1 MKSYSA
7 CGSLMTKIFACNVW
21 LGYQFAAS
29 IANHANV
36 AWQSMT
42 SRFHLSHN
50 YTILS
55 RVSHCP
61 WINNC
66 VGANN
71 QRHFV
76 LYIACLAIGIG
87 SFISLVLYRA
97 YCPTLFSESKSAKVA
112 QTLKTF
118 LRQPRQI
125 VTSLAMQFV
134 KLYREIHLP

>member
-7 CGSLMTKIFACNVW
+7 CGSLMTKTFACNVW
-21 LGYQFAAS
+21 LGCQFAAS

-42 SRFHLSHN
+42 SRFHLSYN

-61 WINNC
+61 WMNNC

-87 SFISLVLYRA
+87 SFIGLVFYRA
-97 YCPTLFSESKSAKVA
+97 YCLTHLLQLKSTKAA
-112 QTLKTF
+112 QTSKTF
-118 LRQPRQI
+118 LRQPRQN
-125 VTSLAMQFV
+125 VTSLPMPFA
-134 KLYREIHLP
+134 KSY

>member
-1 MKSYSA
+1 MKSYLA
-7 CGSLMTKIFACNVW
+7 CGSLMIKTSACNVW
-21 LGYQFAAS
+21 LGCQSAAS

-36 AWQSMT
+36 AWQSMI
-42 SRFHLSHN
+42 SRFHLSYS

-61 WINNC
+61 WISNC

-87 SFISLVLYRA
+87 SFIGLVLYRA
-97 YCPTLFSESKSAKVA
+97 YCPTHLSQLQSTKAA

-118 LRQPRQI
+118 HRPPRQI
-125 VTSLAMQFV
+125 VTSLPMPSA
-134 KLYREIHLP
+134 KLS

>member
-1 MKSYSA
+1 MIKTS
-7 CGSLMTKIFACNVW
+7 ACNVW
-21 LGYQFAAS
+21 LGFQSAAS

-36 AWQSMT
+36 AWQSMI
-42 SRFHLSHN
+42 SRFHFSYN

-61 WINNC
+61 WISNC

-87 SFISLVLYRA
+87 SFIGLVLYRA
-97 YCPTLFSESKSAKVA
+97 YCPTHLSQLQSTKAT

-118 LRQPRQI
+118 HHPPRQI
-125 VTSLAMQFV
+125 VTSLPMPSA
-134 KLYREIHLP
+134 KSS